1 MNENESRSFSLAA
14 RLAKIG
20 VDDASKLAVS
30 LSEFPDVV
38 AHADLIDEMAI
49 SADPNNSLRALLSF
63 VAEVDSKFS
72 EMIFSDASLRARFIV
87 LTGSSIALSDFFRKH
102 PNALLEISD
111 DSDWE
116 SIVGREAFVKRML
129 KSVDSKIQN
138 GRAVAGLESAKSISA
153 MRVEYRKCLVGIAAR
168 DLLGVAS
175 FEQVSAE
182 LSWLADAVIETAL
195 AIAWAEIAPVDS
207 KSKLAVIAMGKS
219 GGQEL
224 NYISDVD
231 VIFVA
236 GPIGTEADEY
246 LAEATKVATRL
257 MQICVEPGPEPSIW
271 EVDPN
276 LRPEGKAGAL
286 VRSLEGHIAYYER
299 WAETWEYQALLKAR
313 AAAGDPEI
321 GAMYVDA
328 VLPFVWQAAA
338 RTNFVAD
345 VQAMR
350 QRVISNIPVNER
362 ERQLKLGVGGLRD
375 VEFAVQLLQLVHGRN
390 DVMLRS
396 GNTMQALEALANW
409 GYVGREDAAAMAAV
423 YRFERTLEH
432 RIQLFQMRRTHL
444 VPEADADL
452 RRIGRSMG
460 FKSHPAEEL
469 EQTWKRHKSDAR
481 RLHEKLFYRP
491 LLNAVARLGDS
502 ESRLSQDA
510 AEDRLRALG
519 FNDPETALRHLAALS
534 QGVTRRAAIQKTL
547 LPVMLQWMAETPNPD
562 AGLLAFRR
570 VSDELG
576 ATPWYL
582 RLLRDESVVAERMAK
597 LLSTSKF
604 FTDLLLRT
612 PESVSILADE
622 SELIPRSKEMLQ
634 NEMQSIAKRQ
644 DSAAAAVT
652 AIRSVRQRE
661 LIRLSAG
668 SLTGNTEVLQVGV
681 GLSDLTD
688 ATVQVA
694 LDAITAAHFW
704 DREPSLKLACIGLGR
719 WGGRELNFGS
729 DADAMFVYEALSDR
743 AAADAVSIVSQL
755 QQLLAQPA
763 IDPPL
768 ELDLDLRPEGKQ
780 GAIARSLDSYQKY
793 YERWSLTWE
802 SQALLRARFVAG
814 DSEVA
819 DKLLMQIDSM
829 RYPLAGLT
837 ELELREIRRIKAR
850 VESERLPRGAD
861 PAMHVKLGPGG
872 ISDVEWS
879 VQLLQ
884 LQHAGVMAEL
894 RSPTTTVA
902 LDFAVEKGLLSS
914 DHATQLMTAWVY
926 ASRIRNT
933 NLLATGKENDSIP
946 NNPAELRML
955 THLMGEP
962 NGAELI
968 DKYRRFSRRS
978 RKIMEEIVYG
988 DSPK

>member
-1 MNENESRSFSLAA
+1 
-14 RLAKIG
+14 
-20 VDDASKLAVS
+20 
-30 LSEFPDVV
+30 
-38 AHADLIDEMAI
+38 
-49 SADPNNSLRALLSF
+49 
-63 VAEVDSKFS
+63 
-72 EMIFSDASLRARFIV
+72 
-87 LTGSSIALSDFFRKH
+87 
-102 PNALLEISD
+102 
-111 DSDWE
+111 
-116 SIVGREAFVKRML
+116 
-129 KSVDSKIQN
+129 
-138 GRAVAGLESAKSISA
+138 
-153 MRVEYRKCLVGIAAR
+153 
-168 DLLGVAS
+168 
-175 FEQVSAE
+175 
-182 LSWLADAVIETAL
+182 
-195 AIAWAEIAPVDS
+195 
-207 KSKLAVIAMGKS
+207 
-219 GGQEL
+219 
-224 NYISDVD
+224 
-231 VIFVA
+231 
-236 GPIGTEADEY
+236 
-246 LAEATKVATRL
+246 
-257 MQICVEPGPEPSIW
+257 
-271 EVDPN
+271 
-276 LRPEGKAGAL
+276 
-286 VRSLEGHIAYYER
+286 
-299 WAETWEYQALLKAR
+299 
-313 AAAGDPEI
+313 
-321 GAMYVDA
+321 
-328 VLPFVWQAAA
+328 
-338 RTNFVAD
+338 
-345 VQAMR
+345 
-350 QRVISNIPVNER
+350 
-362 ERQLKLGVGGLRD
+362 
-375 VEFAVQLLQLVHGRN
+375 
-390 DVMLRS
+390 
-396 GNTMQALEALANW
+396 
-409 GYVGREDAAAMAAV
+409 
-423 YRFERTLEH
+423 
-432 RIQLFQMRRTHL
+432 
-444 VPEADADL
+444 
-452 RRIGRSMG
+452 
-460 FKSHPAEEL
+460 
-469 EQTWKRHKSDAR
+469 
-481 RLHEKLFYRP
+481 
-491 LLNAVARLGDS
+491 
-502 ESRLSQDA
+502 
-510 AEDRLRALG
+510 
-519 FNDPETALRHLAALS
+519 
-534 QGVTRRAAIQKTL
+534 
-547 LPVMLQWMAETPNPD
+547 
-562 AGLLAFRR
+562 LAFRR

-622 SELIPRSKEMLQ
+622 SELIPRSKETLL
-634 NEMQSIAKRQ
+634 NEMHSIAKRQ

-652 AIRSVRQRE
+652 AIRGVRQRE

-668 SLTGNTEVLQVGV
+668 VLTGNTDVLQVGA

-694 LDAITAAHFW
+694 LDAITSAHFW

-729 DADAMFVYEALSDR
+729 DADAMFVYEALFDR
-743 AAADAVSIVSQL
+743 AATDAVAIVSQL

-829 RYPLAGLT
+829 RYPSAGLS

-872 ISDVEWS
+872 IADVEWS

-884 LQHAGVMAEL
+884 LQHAGGMAEL

-914 DHATQLMTAWVY
+914 DQAMQLMTAWMY

-946 NNPAELRML
+946 NNPADLRML
-955 THLMGEP
+955 TYLMGEP

-968 DKYRRFSRRS
+968 DNYRRFSRRS
-978 RKIMEEIVYG
+978 RKIMEDIVYG